1 MWAAIAAAVAMG
13 VAGVAKLLDTS
24 DEEERRQRMLA
35 LQEFGALSS
44 PEVRNLIA
52 EGVKESAFK
61 NIKANQGQRAIQDET
76 QARLLEKGRANG
88 LDLQARAKL
97 EEAGQNA
104 AQYERQQ
111 RQGILDSARAR
122 GTAGSGEELM
132 ARLAAEQGGAD
143 SLRMAG
149 VQAAADAD
157 ERALQSFIQAGDMAR
172 QREDADWNRAA
183 QVASAEDDIA
193 KFNAGENNR
202 FAIYNDQQRW
212 NKADYDLRLAQSRA
226 NARTGYANYVDQQG
240 KEDLAM
246 WGGVGQGV
254 GYGIQSAGDYY
265 GSQKQGATA
274 PQSAAPAAP
283 QVIQARQPVPGS
295 GQPVQASNTTP
306 RSTTRRR
313 AS

>member
-1 MWAAIAAAVAMG
+1 MWAAIAAAVAAG
-13 VAGVAKLLDTS
+13 VAGIAKLLDTS
-24 DEEERRQRMLA
+24 DEEARRQMMGA
-35 LQEFGALSS
+35 LQEYASISS

-52 EGVKESAFK
+52 QGVKESAFK
-61 NIKANQGQRAIQDET
+61 NIKANEGQRAIQDET
-76 QARLLEKGRANG
+76 QNRLLTKGRENG

-111 RQGILDSARAR
+111 RQGILDNARAR
-122 GTAGSGEELM
+122 GTLGSGEELM
-132 ARLAAEQGGAD
+132 SRLSAEQGGAD

-157 ERALQSFIQAGDMAR
+157 ERALQAIIQAGDMAR
-172 QREDADWNRAA
+172 QREEADWQHDA

-193 KFNAGENNR
+193 KFNAGENNK

-212 NKADYDLRLAQSRA
+212 NKADFDFRLAQGRA
-226 NARTGYANYVDQQG
+226 NARVGLASYLGQEGDKNT
-240 KEDLAM
+240 AM
-246 WGGVGQGV
+246 WGGIGQGA
-254 GYGIQSAGDYY
+254 GYGIAAGGEYAN
-265 GSQKQGATA
+265 SQKQGATSA
-274 PQSAAPAAP
+274 PQAPAQP
-283 QVIQARQPVPGS
+283 EVIQTRQPIPGT
-295 GQPVQASNTTP
+295 GQQVQASNTTP